1 LNRIQ
6 TQLCQVFDL
15 PEDSELNE
23 IRHQLNQRYA
33 GLEKYTID
41 GQGLKAF
48 IVRLQNNKD
57 SDQAW
62 LESVAAFLGSAPPD
76 KWKEKNVAQ
85 AEYRLVELAGRL
97 KELALVHAEQLK
109 ADKGSQ
115 ATLVRMVSEHGE
127 CSQVV
132 YLTDE
137 LKKQANAKI
146 AELKLNDVDKAL
158 KQAMLIQLMNAL

>member
-1 LNRIQ
+1 M
-6 TQLCQVFDL
+6 
-15 PEDSELNE
+15 
-23 IRHQLNQRYA
+23 
-33 GLEKYTID
+33 
-41 GQGLKAF
+41 
-48 IVRLQNNKD
+48 QNNKD
-57 SDQAW
+57 SDQVW
-62 LESVAAFLGSAPPD
+62 LKSVAAFLGSGPLING
-76 KWKEKNVAQ
+76 KNVAQ
-85 AEYRLVELAGRL
+85 AEYRLVEIACRL

-115 ATLVRMVSEHGE
+115 ATLIRMVSEHGE